1 MLGRL
6 SLDAI
11 PYDNGIIM
19 FAVALMAIV
28 GVVAVGSTT
37 YLGKWGYLYKEWLTS
52 VDHKKIGIMYIILA
66 FVFLLRGF
74 VDALM
79 MRAQQATAG
88 PGHSGYLPPEHFA
101 ELFTGH
107 GTMMILFVAMPLII
121 GIINIAV
128 PPQIGARDVAFPFM
142 NSISLWLT
150 YAGGLLI
157 MASLAVG
164 QFSTAG
170 WTGYAP
176 FSEYPANP
184 STGVD
189 YWIWALQISGIGTTL
204 TGINFLV
211 TILRERAPGMTL
223 MRMPIFTWT
232 ALITM
237 IMVVLAFPALT
248 VALGMLTLDRLFD
261 FHFFTGGMGGN
272 QMMYINMFW
281 IWGHPEV
288 YIVILPAFG
297 VFSEVTATFCNKRLF
312 GYRTMV
318 YATMVIALLSFTVW
332 VHHFFTMGQGPLR
345 NTVFAIST
353 MVIGI
358 PTGVKIYNWMATM
371 FRGRIEFKQPMLW
384 TLGFIL
390 LFTVGGMT
398 GVMLAIPGIDYK
410 VHNSEFLVAHFHNVL
425 IPGTIFGMF
434 AGYTYWF
441 PKAFGF
447 RLDEQWGRRAFWGWT
462 IGFTVAFMPLYV
474 LGAMGMPRRMVSY
487 SNPAWTPW
495 LWVAA
500 FGALIVLY
508 GIACQVVQLLV
519 SIKNRDRLADLTGDP
534 WGGRTLE
541 WAMSSPPAEYNFAV
555 IPTVHGIDAFMEMK
569 EQGTAYQQPAEYSDI
584 HMPKSTPAGLVI
596 GAGAFVFGFGVI
608 WWIWWLAILGGLT
621 MLASVIWR
629 ACTDDVE
636 FTIPA
641 AEVKRVE
648 DERFRKLALAGQ
660 RGDVI
665 DTGSRGRMPF
675 GGDMTGLH
683 PG

>member
-6 SLDAI
+6 SLQAI
-11 PYDNGIIM
+11 PYDNVIIM
-19 FAVALMAIV
+19 SAVALMAITGAVVV
-28 GVVAVGSTT
+28 GATT
-37 YLGKWGYLYKEWLTS
+37 YYGQWGYLYREWLTS
-52 VDHKKIGIMYIILA
+52 VDHTKIGIMYIILA

-74 VDALM
+74 VDAAM

-88 PGHSGYLPPEHFA
+88 PGQSGYLSSEHFA

-121 GIINIAV
+121 GMINLAV
-128 PPQIGARDVAFPFM
+128 PPQIGARDVAFPFL
-142 NSISLWLT
+142 NSVSLWLT
-150 YAGGLLI
+150 YAGGMLI
-157 MASLAVG
+157 MVSMALG
-164 QFSTAG
+164 QFGTAG
-170 WTGYAP
+170 WTGYTP
-176 FSEYPANP
+176 FSEQAFTP

-189 YWIWALQISGIGTTL
+189 YWIWAIQISGIGTTL
-204 TGINFLV
+204 TGVNFLV

-223 MRMPIFTWT
+223 MRMPIFTWS

-237 IMVVLAFPALT
+237 VLVVLAFPALT
-248 VALGMLTLDRLFD
+248 VALGMLSLDRFFD
-261 FHFFTGGMGGN
+261 FHFFTGDMGGN

-312 GYRTMV
+312 GYKTMV
-318 YATMVIALLSFTVW
+318 YALAVIAFMSFGVW
-332 VHHFFTMGQGPLR
+332 VHHFFTMGQDALR
-345 NTVFAIST
+345 NSIFAIAT
-353 MVIGI
+353 MIIGI

-371 FRGRIEFKQPMLW
+371 FRARIEFKQPMLW

-390 LFTVGGMT
+390 LFTIGGMT

-410 VHNSEFLVAHFHNVL
+410 AHNSEFLVAHFHNVL

-447 RLDEQWGRRAFWGWT
+447 RLDEKWGRHAFWGWS

-474 LGAMGMPRRMVSY
+474 LGAMGMPRRMASY
-487 SNPAWTPW
+487 SNPEWTPL

-500 FGALIVLY
+500 LGAVIVMY
-508 GIACQVVQLLV
+508 GIVCQIIQLIS
-519 SIKNRDRLADLTGDP
+519 SIRNRHRLADLTGDP

-541 WAMSSPPAEYNFAV
+541 WAMSSPPAEYNFPV
-555 IPTVHGIDAFMEMK
+555 IPRVHGIDAFMDMK
-569 EQGTAYQQPAEYSDI
+569 ENGTAYQRPAEYGDI
-584 HMPKSTPAGLVI
+584 HMPQNTAAGLI
-596 GAGAFVFGFGVI
+596 LGIAAFVFGFGLI
-608 WWIWWLAILGGLT
+608 WYIWWLAILAGLV
-621 MLASVIWR
+621 MMGAVIWR
-629 ACTDDVE
+629 SCTDDVE

-641 AEVKRVE
+641 DEVKHIE
-648 DERFRKLALAGQ
+648 DERFRKIALASQ
-660 RGDVI
+660 QTDVI
-665 DTGSRGRMPF
+665 DSESRGRVNIDGEP
-675 GGDMTGLH
+675 LS

>member
-1 MLGRL
+1 MFGRL

-11 PYDNGIIM
+11 PYDNPIIM
-19 FAVALMAIV
+19 FAVALMGITGFIA
-28 GVVAVGSTT
+28 VAATT
-37 YLGKWGYLYKEWLTS
+37 YYGKWGYLYKEWLTT
-52 VDHKKIGIMYIILA
+52 VDHKKIGVMYIILA

-79 MRAQQATAG
+79 MRAQQAMAG
-88 PGHSGYLPPEHFA
+88 PNSGGYLPADHFA

-121 GIINIAV
+121 GMINIAV
-128 PPQIGARDVAFPFM
+128 PPQIGARDVAFPFL
-142 NSISLWLT
+142 NAVSLWLT
-150 YAGGLLI
+150 TSAGLLI
-157 MASLAVG
+157 MASLAIG

-189 YWIWALQISGIGTTL
+189 YWIWALQISGVGTTL
-204 TGINFLV
+204 TGVNFLV
-211 TILRERAPGMTL
+211 TILRERAPGMSL

-232 ALITM
+232 ALITTVL
-237 IMVVLAFPALT
+237 IVLAFPALT
-248 VALGMLTLDRLFD
+248 VALGMLALDRYAE
-261 FHFFTGGMGGN
+261 FHFFTGDMGGN

-332 VHHFFTMGQGPLR
+332 VHHFFTMGQDPLR
-345 NTVFAIST
+345 NSVFAIAT

-358 PTGVKIYNWMATM
+358 PTGVKIYNWIATM
-371 FRGRIEFKQPMLW
+371 YRARIEFKTPMLW
-384 TLGFIL
+384 TMSFII

-398 GVMLAIPGIDYK
+398 GVMLAIPGIDFK
-410 VHNSEFLVAHFHNVL
+410 AHNSEFLVAHFHNVL

-434 AGYTYWF
+434 AGYSYWF

-447 RLDEQWGRRAFWGWT
+447 RLDEKWGKHAFWGWT

-474 LGAMGMPRRMVSY
+474 LGAMGMPRRMVTY
-487 SNPAWTPW
+487 SNPEWTPL
-495 LWVAA
+495 LWIAA
-500 FGALIVLY
+500 LGALIVLY
-508 GIACQVVQLLV
+508 GIVAQIGQLLV
-519 SIKNRDRLADLTGDP
+519 SIKNRDRLADPTGDP

-541 WAMSSPPAEYNFAV
+541 WAMSSPPAEYNFPV
-555 IPTVHGIDAFMEMK
+555 TPTVHGIDAFMEMK
-569 EQGTAYQQPAEYSDI
+569 EKGTAYDRPAEYGDI
-584 HMPKSTPAGLVI
+584 HMPKSTPAGLII
-596 GAGAFVFGFGVI
+596 GLASFVLGFGII
-608 WWIWWLAILGGLT
+608 WFMWWLAAVAGAVMVAT
-621 MLASVIWR
+621 VIWR
-629 ACTDDVE
+629 ACVDDNE

-648 DERFRKLALAGQ
+648 DERFNKLAKDRQ
-660 RGDVI
+660 RTDII
-665 DTGSRGRMPF
+665 DSGSRGRF
-675 GGDMTGLH
+675 QFNEAGLAE
-683 PG
+683 G